1 MQTVS
6 LTLQTKTSNGKTLNT
21 KITYVNPQVSND
33 KLSEFA
39 LRLNAFT
46 TNVFYKLTKTSEET
60 I

>member
-6 LTLQTKTSNGKTLNT
+6 LTLQTKTTNNKTLNT
-21 KITYVNPQVSND
+21 KITYVNPLVSND

-46 TNVFYKLTKTSEET
+46 TNTFYKLTKTSEET